1 MSEHLDEQ
9 DRLYV
14 RGLLAESGVEETPEL
29 VEELLALRS
38 ESRAP
43 APEPVGEL
51 AALLAGTPVPLRPRA
66 RGGRGI
72 ILGAALIGAMAVGAG
87 GVAAYPDF
95 LVRADPAPEVTFT
108 PEAPTL
114 DRAEPAGPKETA
126 EPVLPAA
133 VTAPEPAPVVEA
145 VPVPAPAPE
154 PAPAP
159 TPAPAVVP
167 APPAVPDN
175 QHEARPGPGD
185 DGTRRDHAG
194 PGGQTGFG
202 PHTGYV
208 PNENRRSDGLVRDT
222 MGPGAGA
229 AAYGGQVSSR
239 DSNGRGTGWG
249 TGGGNS
255 LGRDPSGRDR

>member
-14 RGLLAESGVEETPEL
+14 RGLLAESGVGETPEL

-43 APEPVGEL
+43 AAEPVGEL

-66 RGGRGI
+66 QRGRGI

-87 GVAAYPDF
+87 GVAANPDF
-95 LVRADPAPEVTFT
+95 LVRADPSPEVTFT

-114 DRAEPAGPKETA
+114 DRAEPAAPEKTA
-126 EPVLPAA
+126 ELAVPAA
-133 VTAPEPAPVVEA
+133 VTAPEPAPIVEA
-145 VPVPAPAPE
+145 VPVPAPE

-159 TPAPAVVP
+159 APAPA
-167 APPAVPDN
+167 AVPDPAAAPDD

-185 DGTRRDHAG
+185 DSTRRDQAG
-194 PGGQTGFG
+194 PGRQTVPG
-202 PHTGYV
+202 PPTGYV
-208 PNENRRSDGLVRDT
+208 PDQNRRSDGLVRDT

-229 AAYGGQVSSR
+229 AAYGGQVSPR
-239 DSNGRGTGWG
+239 DSYGRGTGRG
-249 TGGGNS
+249 NGGNS
-255 LGRDPSGRDR
+255 HGRAPSDRDR